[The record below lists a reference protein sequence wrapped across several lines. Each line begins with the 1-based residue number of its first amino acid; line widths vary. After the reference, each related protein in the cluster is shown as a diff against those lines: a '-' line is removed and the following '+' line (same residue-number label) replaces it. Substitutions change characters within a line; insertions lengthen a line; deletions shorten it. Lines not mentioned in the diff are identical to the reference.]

1 MTFYCHNAPMTTI
14 RDEEKMNPETRRDQQ
29 FSIGE
34 LSREAGVSVR
44 TIRYYI
50 AEGLLPP
57 TESGPR
63 AVYTRAHLD
72 RLRLIGRMKNEF
84 LPLKE
89 IRRHLA
95 TLDDDEIRRLA
106 EEMVVE
112 DIEPM
117 PAPMSPRMSAPLPE
131 PVRRRAFEIR
141 EEPSGAADYIANVL
155 GRTARDRIPR
165 GHSTPPRPHD
175 ADQTTWKRIPLGDA
189 AELLIESDAYERR
202 KEKVDWLVDWARK
215 VLS

>member
-1 MTFYCHNAPMTTI
+1 
-14 RDEEKMNPETRRDQQ
+14 MNPESDHNQQ

-50 AEGLLPP
+50 TEGLLPP
-57 TESGPR
+57 PEGEPR
-63 AVYTRAHLD
+63 PVYTRAHLD

-95 TLDDDEIRRLA
+95 HLDDNEIRRLA
-106 EEMVVE
+106 EETT
-112 DIEPM
+112 IEEADVAPSM
-117 PAPMSPRMSAPLPE
+117 PPMSAPPPRSE
-131 PVRRRAFEIR
+131 PVRRRAVEIR
-141 EEPSGAADYIANVL
+141 EEPSDAADYIANVL
-155 GRTARDRIPR
+155 GRTGGGFSR
-165 GHSTPPRPHD
+165 GHSAPPRPVG
-175 ADQTTWKRIPLGDA
+175 AEQTDWKRIPLGDA
-189 AELLIESDAYERR
+189 AELLIERDAYERR